1 MRRSMSAESRREFM
15 ARLAAAGALT
25 AWGPASVGLCAPAA
39 VRKRKDIR
47 SLAPDS
53 REIAALRAGVAVMK
67 AKPISDPTSW
77 SFQANIHGTLGDAEN
92 ALWAQCQH
100 GQWWFL
106 PWHRMYLWHFERI
119 LIAAI
124 RESDATLPADF
135 GLPFWNYSDEPGARI
150 LPQVFRDRTYTPVGG
165 REHPN
170 PLYEASRRSRLNDAQ
185 NPIGFEAD
193 TVDTSPALE
202 QTDFVSGVV
211 GIDGFGGQRAGSPE
225 HQADMNHGALEHRP
239 HDLVHD
245 AIGGLMGD
253 PDTAANDPIF
263 WLHHCNIDR
272 LWNRWLSLGDKRHD
286 PDEDATWC
294 QQVFTFVDSD
304 GQQATLPISKFL
316 SYVQGNVLDYE
327 YDDPRAAGPPVNTAA
342 CAIGREQQLAA
353 QRRVVAHHLATE
365 ESSSAATT
373 LTSFPPSLSLTTKP
387 ATFKLAVPQQHQ
399 AMMTRIATEPEK
411 AETDIALRLSGID
424 PKSIDGGYYD
434 VYVNLPVDEK
444 PSRDSPSF
452 VGSISSFALKGQA
465 RHAKAGAASEVS
477 KTLLLT
483 SHARTLKQKDRWAP
497 HELTVTLVP
506 REMSSEEPDK
516 PRLVFQRISLVSVN
530 ADSSAQQ

>member
-1 MRRSMSAESRREFM
+1 MQDSTSAESRREFM
-15 ARLAAAGALT
+15 TRLAAAGAFT
-25 AWGPASVGLCAPAA
+25 ALGPASIGRCAPAA
-39 VRKRKDIR
+39 VRKRKNIG

-53 REIAALRAGVAVMK
+53 PEIAALRAGVAVMK
-67 AKPISDPTSW
+67 AKPVSDPKSW
-77 SFQANIHGTLGDAEN
+77 SFQANIHGTRGDAEN
-92 ALWAQCQH
+92 ALWAHCQH

-106 PWHRMYLWHFERI
+106 PWHRMYLWYFERI
-119 LIAAI
+119 LIAAV
-124 RESDATLPADF
+124 RESGVAMPADF
-135 GLPFWNYSDEPGARI
+135 GLPYWNYSDDSAGRI
-150 LPQVFRDRTYTPVGG
+150 LPQVFRDRTYMPVGG

-170 PLYEASRRSRLNDAQ
+170 PLYEASRRSRLNAVQ
-185 NPIGFEAD
+185 NPIGLEAD
-193 TVDTSPALE
+193 TVNISPALA
-202 QTDFVSGVV
+202 QTDFVSGFV
-211 GIDGFGGQRAGSPE
+211 GTDGFGGQRVASPE

-263 WLHHCNIDR
+263 WLHHGNIDR
-272 LWNRWLSLGDKRHD
+272 LWNRWLSLGQMRHD
-286 PDEDATWC
+286 PDEDSTWC

-327 YDDPRAAGPPVNTAA
+327 YDDPRAAAPPVSTTA
-342 CAIGREQQLAA
+342 CATGREQQFAA
-353 QRRVVAHHLATE
+353 QTRVVAHHLASE
-365 ESSSAATT
+365 ESSPAATT
-373 LTSFPPSLSLTTKP
+373 LSSFPPSLSLTAKP
-387 ATFKLAVPQQHQ
+387 ATFTLAIPQQHH
-399 AMMTRIATEPEK
+399 AMLARIATGPEK

-424 PKSIDGGYYD
+424 AKSIDGGYYD
-434 VYVNLPVDEK
+434 VYVNLPADEK
-444 PSRDSPSF
+444 PSQDSPSF

-483 SHARTLKQKDRWAP
+483 SHARNLKQNDRWVP

-516 PRLVFQRISLVSVN
+516 PRLVFQRISLVSVK
-530 ADSSAQQ
+530 ADPSAPK